1 MHSSLNVSPLL
12 TLGGQLPD
20 RKKIGVFRIVACALL
35 VVGLSSLIAISVE
48 SDPLARISCLVF
60 LPFVVALFC
69 SVVLRPLLPWVVKTW
84 TAVAPWRGSPVWLVA
99 RSKVLFY
106 SDESVAV
113 QMPIAIGISLVAG
126 LIAVVDALVVY
137 LRGQGIE
144 ASGISA
150 EQLLSF
156 LGAPI
161 LVCVA
166 GAVAV
171 VAMSANDRVLEGRTL
186 ISCGSSHRSIF
197 EMMICES
204 FIHAFNALVVGMACA
219 LSSGAIASAVCSVSL
234 PLSACLVSSLSIF
247 APSFAVVLSPMLMV
261 LPSVSAGKVLLARKA
276 AE

>member
-1 MHSSLNVSPLL
+1 M
-12 TLGGQLPD
+12 
-20 RKKIGVFRIVACALL
+20 VAQ
-35 VVGLSSLIAISVE
+35 
-48 SDPLARISCLVF
+48 
-60 LPFVVALFC
+60 
-69 SVVLRPLLPWVVKTW
+69 
-84 TAVAPWRGSPVWLVA
+84 
-99 RSKVLFY
+99 SKVLFY
-106 SDESVAV
+106 SDESVAI

-144 ASGISA
+144 ASGIST

-171 VAMSANDRVLEGRTL
+171 VAMTANDRVLEGRTF

-204 FIHAFNALVVGMACA
+204 FIHAFNALIVGMACA

-234 PLSACLVSSLSIF
+234 PLSACLVSSLLIF

-276 AE
+276 VE